1 MIRASSFLLFAL
13 VLLVPISFAAI
24 SVMTVS
30 GQLDQSGVATLI
42 IASELSDSQ
51 GKQIY
56 LNLSHDVD
64 SVVVKDRSGLQLG
77 STVKQVGNYTLIY
90 ATVPTDYVEFDIS
103 SDSFTS
109 KAGSDWMFDL
119 GISSSEDVGVFN
131 ATIAFPDGT
140 ALRST
145 NGMVENDGNTL
156 SVTWSGTNMSQGDRA
171 RIQAGYFVSQTSDS
185 MLPFLVLGAVAI
197 ILLAV
202 FSYTRSHKES
212 PAVPSPAL
220 ESSLFKT
227 LDETDKEIIRE
238 ISAQNG
244 RTTQAHLFLNT
255 HIPKAT
261 LSRRLAS
268 LENRGLITRSQK
280 GNRNLVT
287 LGGALK

>member
-1 MIRASSFLLFAL
+1 MIRALSVLLLAL
-13 VLLVPISFAAI
+13 VVLAPISFAAI

-30 GQLDQSGVATLI
+30 GQLDQSGVATLT

-64 SVVVKDRSGLQLG
+64 SVVVKDRSGLQLE

-109 KAGSDWMFDL
+109 KVGSDWLFDL

-145 NGMVENDGNTL
+145 NGMVENDANSL
-156 SVTWSGTNMSQGDRA
+156 SVTWSGTNMSRGDRA
-171 RIQAGYFVSQTSDS
+171 HIQAGYSVSEASDS
-185 MLPFLVLGAVAI
+185 MLPFLVLGAVAV

-202 FSYTRSHKES
+202 FSYTRSKHIP
-212 PAVPSPAL
+212 PAPAPPL
-220 ESSLFKT
+220 ESSLFKA

-238 ISAQNG
+238 ISAQKG

-261 LSRRLAS
+261 LSRHLAS
-268 LENRGLITRSQK
+268 LENRGLIARSQK

-287 LGGALK
+287 LGSALK